1 MIGRGSQ
8 VALLPQAV
16 RPRAE
21 SSAKRCSSWESAK
34 RSSVLRILG
43 FRRLGSVITAALGY
57 LLLFRPIV
65 QAEAL
70 LINNGVSGT
79 WHP

>member
-1 MIGRGSQ
+1 MTGRDSQ

-34 RSSVLRILG
+34 RSSVFRILG
-43 FRRLGSVITAALGY
+43 EAVASVRSLLAALGN

-70 LINNGVSGT
+70 LNQ
-79 WHP
+79 